1 MAEQEL
7 QVILLSSPLTT
18 LARPL
23 ARSLAPSPSRKG
35 GMGGGRRPS
44 HGARARRRPGGA
56 ESSRIVAMGR
66 HRAESGGLGRPQVT
80 FSHGAEFFH

>member
-18 LARPL
+18 LARSL
-23 ARSLAPSPSRKG
+23 ARSRPHLAGKVG
-35 GMGGGRRPS
+35 WGGRRPS